1 MVLSSP
7 LLLYKSSIVL
17 FIFHLNTIM
26 TFSSYF
32 QLERRYFN
40 DLDLLQKLIYFH
52 LEPDTFYRGNII
64 ITLQDQYKFPYFLY
78 FLNKQ
83 EK

>member
-1 MVLSSP
+1 
-7 LLLYKSSIVL
+7 
-17 FIFHLNTIM
+17 M

-32 QLERRYFN
+32 QFEKSDFN
-40 DLDLLQKLIYFH
+40 DLDFLQKSIYFH
-52 LEPDTFYRGNII
+52 LEPNAYYRGNII
-64 ITLQDQYKFPYFLY
+64 ITLQNQYKFPYILS